1 MKKKGRHSKEI
12 STALVDGVELRVA
25 KGHGNWAVTLLSTYE
40 AVNPTAELLC
50 WDQKERKKKLRLL
63 ALQFLRHATNS

>member
-25 KGHGNWAVTLLSTYE
+25 KGHGN
-40 AVNPTAELLC
+40 
-50 WDQKERKKKLRLL
+50 
-63 ALQFLRHATNS
+63 